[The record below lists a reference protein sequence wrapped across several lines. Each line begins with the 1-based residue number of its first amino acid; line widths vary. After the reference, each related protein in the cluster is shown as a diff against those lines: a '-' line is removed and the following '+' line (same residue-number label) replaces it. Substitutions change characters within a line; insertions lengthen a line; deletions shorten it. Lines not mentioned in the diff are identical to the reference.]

1 MNRTFTQ
8 RQKIFL
14 HEINIFFL
22 IYKIVLQT
30 IYFQHLIPIFD
41 VQFIFCFTLS
51 CVVTISWSSFYCIK
65 LFWHLLLYLSFL
77 PIKFKADTN
86 NFDQSLTSIKIVYR
100 KHLKATHPK
109 RIPPHI
115 NQNGQSSIGFQK
127 NLFKPPTQH
136 LPPVTFNT
144 H

>member
-1 MNRTFTQ
+1 MFSL
-8 RQKIFL
+8 FSVL
-14 HEINIFFL
+14 HFH
-22 IYKIVLQT
+22 VLLQ
-30 IYFQHLIPIFD
+30 
-41 VQFIFCFTLS
+41 
-51 CVVTISWSSFYCIK
+51 SWSSSYCIK

-109 RIPPHI
+109 RIPPHM

-127 NLFKPPTQH
+127 NLFKPPTHH
-136 LPPVTFNT
+136 LPPATFNT
-144 H
+144 HYYQYTRPNRKSASSKHTLSGPQKTDSGLLMHYQPYS